1 MNNLAKRFLAIV
13 LSVTLLCSLGA
24 VALADGTSFSD
35 MPSDYSTAALQ
46 AAVANGLLKGTDG
59 KILPNDNLTR
69 AQMAAVIVRAFGAT
83 KEASLASFTDVD
95 SGAWYYTELS
105 KAVYMKTL
113 NGSANKLM
121 PNNNI
126 TREQA
131 FAVVARALNLES
143 GTAADLSAFTDASS
157 VSSWAVGTTA
167 AMVKGGYIHGAN
179 GQLNPTANITRK
191 DFAVVMDN
199 IIKQYISKAGTYTE
213 VKDGSVMI
221 NVPDVT
227 LKDITVN
234 GNLIIGDGVGDGNVT
249 LENVKV
255 TGTTVVRGGGV
266 HSFIVKGDSSL
277 GKITVAKVDGNVR
290 VAVEG
295 AAKVELVEVKDGKND
310 VVVEGKIATLEVAG
324 SNVPVK
330 VQNAEIKEVK
340 VSAPQADVTVGSGA
354 KVETVRATAVEP
366 AIKVAEGAIVTN
378 VEATSTA
385 TGAKVAVTKGA
396 TVETVNAAATGTA
409 ITGEGT
415 VKNANVT
422 GNNVK
427 VDTTGTKTTVSS
439 TATGTTSNGSSVPS
453 GTTTTTGSSTTGD
466 GGAAGGGAVT
476 NYSVAVK
483 ISDGKSTSDITN
495 SASSLS
501 ATTKIAEEVRTLVDA
516 KKTDI
521 KKVFVNGASYTTYL
535 YGLAS
540 EAKSAMNNPSDWSN
554 FVNNYSNKTFT
565 VDSYTYTTVV
575 SPALENLNTTVAST
589 GTYTIVV
596 HVKAS
601 LEATTD
607 TATYTIT
614 ITVS

>member
-121 PNNNI
+121 PNDNI

-340 VSAPQADVTVGSGA
+340 VSAPQADVTVRSGA

-453 GTTTTTGSSTTGD
+453 GTTTTTTGS
-466 GGAAGGGAVT
+466 AVT
-476 NYSVAVK
+476 NYSVAVR
-483 ISDGKSTSDITN
+483 ISDGTSANDITN
-495 SASSLS
+495 SASSLL
-501 ATTKIAEEVRTLVDA
+501 ATTKIADEVWTLVNA

-521 KKVFVNGASYTTYL
+521 KQAFVKSASSYTTYL

-540 EAKSAMNNPSDWSN
+540 KAKSAMNNPSDWST

-575 SPALENLNTTVAST
+575 STALENLNTTVAST

-596 HVKAS
+596 NVKAS
-601 LEATTD
+601 PEATTD

>member
-121 PNNNI
+121 PNDNI

-167 AMVKGGYIHGAN
+167 AMVKAGYIHGAN

-191 DFAVVMDN
+191 DFAVMMNN

-340 VSAPQADVTVGSGA
+340 VSAPQADVTVRSGA

-453 GTTTTTGSSTTGD
+453 GTTTTTTGS
-466 GGAAGGGAVT
+466 AVT
-476 NYSVAVK
+476 NYSVAVR
-483 ISDGKSTSDITN
+483 ISDGTSANDITN
-495 SASSLS
+495 SASSLL
-501 ATTKIAEEVRTLVDA
+501 ATTKIADEVWTLVNA

-521 KKVFVNGASYTTYL
+521 KQAFVKSASSYTTYL

-540 EAKSAMNNPSDWSN
+540 KAKSAMNNPSDWST

-575 SPALENLNTTVAST
+575 STALENLNTTVAST

-596 HVKAS
+596 NVKAS
-601 LEATTD
+601 PEATTD

>member
-121 PNNNI
+121 PNDNI

-340 VSAPQADVTVGSGA
+340 VSAPQADVTVRSGA

-453 GTTTTTGSSTTGD
+453 GTTTTTT
-466 GGAAGGGAVT
+466 GGAVT
-476 NYSVAVK
+476 NYSVAVR
-483 ISDGKSTSDITN
+483 ISDGTSANDITN
-495 SASSLS
+495 SASSLL
-501 ATTKIAEEVRTLVDA
+501 ATTKIADEVWTLVNA

-521 KKVFVNGASYTTYL
+521 KQAFVKSASSYTTYL

-540 EAKSAMNNPSDWSN
+540 KAKSAMNNPSDWST

-575 SPALENLNTTVAST
+575 STALENLNTTVAST

-596 HVKAS
+596 NVKAS
-601 LEATTD
+601 PEATTD